1 MDIYEAMRARH
12 SVRRYL
18 AKPIEAEIVRELE
31 TEIERCNSEG
41 GLRIQLLT
49 EAPEAFQSI
58 LATYGLLRGVR
69 NCIALVGRDEE
80 DLDERVGYYGE
91 QLVLRAQMLGLNS
104 CWVGGTYDKK
114 KIRAAIGEG
123 ERLALVI
130 ALGYGANQGS
140 ERKKKAAEQLCCA
153 EGEVPA
159 WFLAG
164 VNAARLAPTAI
175 NQQKFRFRLL
185 TDGSVRAEDL
195 GGPYS
200 KVDLGIV
207 KYHFEL
213 GAGVENFRWAE

>member
-1 MDIYEAMRARH
+1 MDIYEAMRVRH

-18 AKPIEAEIVRELE
+18 AKPIEEALVAALEEEIA
-31 TEIERCNSEG
+31 RCNRES

-80 DLDERVGYYGE
+80 DLDERAGYYGE
-91 QLVLRAQMLGLNS
+91 QLVLRAQMLGLNT

-114 KIRAAIGEG
+114 KIRAAIGEE

-140 ERKKKAAEQLCCA
+140 ERKKRPLEQLYR
-153 EGEVPA
+153 
-159 WFLAG
+159 AG
-164 VNAARLAPTAI
+164 SISA
-175 NQQKFRFRLL
+175 
-185 TDGSVRAEDL
+185 GS
-195 GGPYS
+195 
-200 KVDLGIV
+200 
-207 KYHFEL
+207 KYHK
-213 GAGVENFRWAE
+213 